1 MPSGGDAPLGEQ
13 EAGSGPRREVAP
25 GAVSLTPPPPLRL
38 TPWRQPQW
46 RQPTWRRQP

>member
-25 GAVSLTPPPPLRL
+25 GAVSLTPLPAGDTAPGHLR
-38 TPWRQPQW
+38 
-46 RQPTWRRQP
+46 